1 MIVKGAVLSAVFFG
15 CGWGG
20 WLPIDSITNRQNK
33 TDVTCNNNA
42 RSVVADP
49 RGNIHIVWRGQAP
62 DTLQVWYSFWDA
74 QTREWSQD
82 TVISSDRNKVGD
94 PAIACDSSG
103 NIYVAWITTGVLR
116 LKQKN
121 NLTGEWL
128 PADSLIG
135 HINDSAVSI
144 AIDRNGIQH
153 LTWARLVSG
162 DNHIYYVSHSES
174 GWGRIDTV
182 ATFPLVP
189 GYHNYSSIT
198 STPQGNLMVVWHQQT
213 ASLYRV
219 LSRQRIENIWTAIE
233 TVYSRTSG
241 TSPCVI
247 WAMDSFYVV
256 WIADYGNNRNG
267 ILYRARGEGG
277 WGDTFRLSEW
287 QRRKKSPSIVTDGT
301 GELHFTW
308 VDDKDDL
315 VYNRICYRKR
325 TRAGI
330 WDSILVLTSNN
341 INRDRVSIAAQ
352 SGRVQVAWTEW
363 AATPFVSAVRLRRYE
378 RIHDIGVLR
387 IEQPGDTVDSATTVR
402 PVAWVRNFGDFD
414 ADSIFLSFRI
424 GDSFRFLQV
433 NNLTVGDSIMVVFDS
448 CFVNG
453 RSNIPIVCSV
463 YVAQDVNPQNDVVRR
478 NLFVR
483 VRDVVLESISP
494 KGRVDD
500 SVITP
505 CIRIYNSGNVIASF
519 PATCSIFSVSR
530 QVLVHSRTLPLRLG
544 PRIRIDTV
552 FPFWIAQ
559 PDSYLVR
566 FRLKLAGDMH
576 PENDTASG
584 EFWVINRDA
593 GVLGIVWPAD
603 TVDSGTVGTPRAVVK
618 NFGDEEESI
627 AVRFRIGE
635 IYAYTFGLRLASGSA
650 ETVGFKPWQA
660 VIRGNHSVSC
670 STMLTGDRNQGN
682 NRAEGSVFIRVL
694 DAGAVEIIK
703 PAEMNSR
710 GEIAPEAKVK
720 NCGNCFISLPI
731 HFQILDSNG
740 IEVYSDSVYISSFP
754 PQSDS
759 LIGFSSWLAQKSG
772 SFTARCSTA
781 LNNDMQPENDTLTKR
796 FRVARRDV
804 AARDIISPSDTVVE
818 GVMEPVAEF
827 ANLSEE
833 LVQFYGYCSIFSL
846 PDTVVEYFDSVLI
859 NLDTGEIKDISFHQW
874 QAMPGGHLIA
884 FQTRLSGDENQANDT
899 LSAIFYV
906 ESLSNRRWQELI
918 SIPGGIRNRP
928 VRAGGCLVSTGTG
941 IYALKG
947 GGCAE
952 FFRYEPGIRIWSEL
966 APMPSGQSGHKP
978 KAGAAMSWDK
988 ENRIYAL
995 KGRNTREFWLYNIA
1009 SDSWISLAGLPEYT
1023 KGVRFGSGL
1032 VFVGHQDTGKIFCL
1046 KGSGTNDFLV
1056 YWIKPG
1062 EWHARRPVPEGA
1074 LNKPVKRGSALVGL
1088 GNRIFC
1094 LKGGTNEFYEYLP
1107 DKDSWRCCSDLPLGG
1122 ERWFK
1127 KCREG
1132 AALASDGSRFIYA
1145 FKGGRVNEFWRYD
1158 AVSDSWEQM
1167 ENIPPG
1173 NRRRRVGPGGALAF
1187 FGGRVYALKGGGCR
1201 EFWCYEPTAGGF
1213 SWAGVDGSN
1222 SYSGLGTRSGITAEG
1237 RSAVNEL
1244 KQQVIIFDAA
1254 GRIRNDGVLNP
1265 GVYFLVR
1272 GMGRSRSDVRKVVV
1286 LKGDFRPGR

>member
-1 MIVKGAVLSAVFFG
+1 MTSNIGREVVLIVVLFSLG
-15 CGWGG
+15 QSG
-20 WLPIDSITNRQNK
+20 WLPIDSITNRNNK

-94 PAIACDSSG
+94 PAVACDSSG
-103 NIYVAWITTGVLR
+103 SLYVAWITAGILR
-116 LKQKN
+116 LKRRDG
-121 NLTGEWL
+121 LTGEWL
-128 PADSLIG
+128 PQDSLIG

-144 AIDRNGIQH
+144 AIDRNGVQH
-153 LTWARLVSG
+153 LAWARLVSG
-162 DNHIYYVSHSES
+162 DNRIYYVSHSES

-182 ATFPLVP
+182 AEMSQLLYYTRA
-189 GYHNYSSIT
+189 SIAC
-198 STPQGNLMVVWHQQT
+198 TPEGNLMIVWHERGDPFFVVKSRCRVGNIWGEIQTVYNQRDGRWPSVCWAADSFNVVWVAFASGSHQ
-213 ASLYRV
+213 S
-219 LSRQRIENIWTAIE
+219 I
-233 TVYSRTSG
+233 
-241 TSPCVI
+241 
-247 WAMDSFYVV
+247 M
-256 WIADYGNNRNG
+256 
-267 ILYRARGEGG
+267 YRARGAGG
-277 WGDTFRLSEW
+277 WGDTLKLCPDRWSKTGPCIAADPTGNLFATWAGFDSLSPDYAQIYYSYRLRGGQW
-287 QRRKKSPSIVTDGT
+287 MRRDT
-301 GELHFTW
+301 
-308 VDDKDDL
+308 
-315 VYNRICYRKR
+315 
-325 TRAGI
+325 
-330 WDSILVLTSNN
+330 LTSGQG
-341 INRDRVSIAAQ
+341 NRLRVSM
-352 SGRVQVAWTEW
+352 SVGLGKLQVAWTEKRLL
-363 AATPFVSAVRLRRYE
+363 TDSFAVRLRRYE

-387 IEQPGDTVDSATTVR
+387 IEEPGDTVDSAMTVR

-433 NNLTVGDSIMVVFDS
+433 NNLAVGDSIRVVFDS

-530 QVLVHSRTLPLRLG
+530 QVLVHSCTLPLRLG
-544 PRIRIDTV
+544 PRVRIDTA

-566 FRLKLAGDMH
+566 MRLKLAGDMH

-584 EFWVINRDA
+584 EFWVVNRDA
-593 GVLGIVWPAD
+593 GILGIIWPVD
-603 TVDSGTVGTPRAVVK
+603 TVDFGTVGTPRAVVK
-618 NFGDEEESI
+618 NFGDEAESI
-627 AVRFRIGE
+627 AVRFRIGG
-635 IYAYTFGLRLASGSA
+635 IYDDTFGLRLASGGV

-682 NRAEGSVFIRVL
+682 NRADDSVFVRVL
-694 DAGAVEIIK
+694 DAGVVGITK

-720 NCGNCFISLPI
+720 NYGNCFISLPVY
-731 HFQILDSNG
+731 FWILDSNG
-740 IEVYSDSVYISSFP
+740 IEVHSDSVLISRLS

-759 LIGFSSWLAQKSG
+759 LIRFSPWLAQKGG

-781 LNNDMQPENDTLTKR
+781 LNNDMQPENDTITKR
-796 FRVARRDV
+796 FRVARWDV
-804 AARDIISPSDTVVE
+804 AARKIISPSGTVVE
-818 GVMEPVAEF
+818 GVMEPVAQF

-833 LVQFYGYCSIFSL
+833 VVRFYGYCSIFSL
-846 PDTVVEYFDSVLI
+846 PDTVVRYFDSVLI

-874 QAMPGGHLIA
+874 QAMPGGHLIV
-884 FQTRLSGDENQANDT
+884 FQTNLSGDENQANDT
-899 LSAIFYV
+899 ISAVFYV
-906 ESLSNRRWQELI
+906 ESLSNRCWQELL
-918 SIPGGIRNRP
+918 SIPRGTRNRP

-941 IYALKG
+941 VYALKG
-947 GGCAE
+947 SGCAE

-1056 YWIKPG
+1056 YWVKPG
-1062 EWHARRPVPEGA
+1062 EWHARRPVPKGFQD
-1074 LNKPVKRGSALVGL
+1074 KPVKRGSALVGL

-1107 DKDSWRCCSDLPLGG
+1107 DKDSWRCCSGLSLGG

-1132 AALASDGSRFIYA
+1132 AALTSDGHQYIYA
-1145 FKGGRVNEFWRYD
+1145 FKGGRTNEFWRYD
-1158 AVSDSWEQM
+1158 AVLDSWEQM

-1187 FGGRVYALKGGGCR
+1187 FDGRVYALKGGGCR
-1201 EFWCYEPTAGGF
+1201 EFWCYEPNENETDGNLYPVISGWEGQR
-1213 SWAGVDGSN
+1213 SGVDGK
-1222 SYSGLGTRSGITAEG
+1222 GQAQV
-1237 RSAVNEL
+1237 SAF
-1244 KQQVIIFDAA
+1244 KRVIIYDVS
-1254 GRIRNDGVLNP
+1254 GRIQREDRLKP
-1265 GVYFLVR
+1265 GVYFKLEEKRAPGSKAIKVIVFKR
-1272 GMGRSRSDVRKVVV
+1272 G
-1286 LKGDFRPGR
+1286 